1 MSDERPEALLKSA
14 LEKIIYFE
22 ARSEALHNDLA
33 TARDESSRLKAELA
47 QASQR
52 ELELRRQLAQT
63 EVQLTRSHREREELG
78 RMNDALRGERSALIE
93 KFIEANRIHQ
103 SDGDAADGGFD
114 LASFIALLRSEAMG
128 QAPREPKVPE
138 SYAFQED
145 APRFVSPPAITAP
158 PTSAAVGHAERLR
171 AEGRLDVQDAQLTA
185 LSAHRPSMPGRTEET
200 LFGFSLRELSAPDP
214 SGRTRAAERLKALG
228 QSAAAPALAT
238 ALHRE
243 TESRVLVALLTAF
256 AELAGKEGVA
266 VVAPHLTST
275 DPDVRIGALKALLA
289 LDATQAAPHLSAA
302 MKDPD
307 AAVRRRATLLAL
319 GLTAEAALQLGRE
332 AISDGDPEVRA
343 VGALAL
349 GAAGGEAARGPL
361 LRALDDP
368 EEKVRAAAA
377 KSVSRVLGE
386 DVSAVVKLA
395 ESQRRREIRRL
406 AALPARVFVSTARL
420 TLKEK
425 LAAAARLGAKVAGGE
440 VAAIHAAQAPTHA
453 AHASVQAVHTSA
465 SVQDPIEA
473 AHAAAAVQAAR
484 TSASVQAPIQAAH
497 ASAAVQAARTSPSVQ
512 APIQAAHASAAVQT
526 ARTSTSAYASAQA
539 PHTSAAVHASAQA
552 PVHTATA
559 AHLQAPALVGVG
571 ARGASASAGS
581 FPVQGAVRLPP
592 GGPSSVTS
600 LLADSSPRAIRPPV
614 AVARPPASA
623 ESNEPPKALLSAVLT
638 ELRRSLRGKTLPDL
652 SVQVGKSAP
661 EVERAC
667 AALTSRGDVVRRG
680 IKYFVA

>member
-52 ELELRRQLAQT
+52 ELEVRRQLAQT
-63 EVQLTRSHREREELG
+63 EVQLSRSHREREELG

-103 SDGDAADGGFD
+103 SDGDASDGGFD

-128 QAPREPKVPE
+128 QPPREPKVPE

-145 APRFVSPPAITAP
+145 APRLVPPPAVSAP

-214 SGRTRAAERLKALG
+214 AGRTRAAERLKALG

-238 ALHRE
+238 ALHHE

-275 DPDVRIGALKALLA
+275 NPDVRIGALKALLA

-319 GLTAEAALQLGRE
+319 GLTAEAALKLGRE

-406 AALPARVFVSTARL
+406 AALPARVFVSGARL

-425 LAAAARLGAKVAGGE
+425 LAAAAAKQGAQSAGVE
-440 VAAIHAAQAPTHA
+440 LAPTHA
-453 AHASVQAVHTSA
+453 SAPVHAPT
-465 SVQDPIEA
+465 
-473 AHAAAAVQAAR
+473 
-484 TSASVQAPIQAAH
+484 H
-497 ASAAVQAARTSPSVQ
+497 ASAPVHV
-512 APIQAAHASAAVQT
+512 
-526 ARTSTSAYASAQA
+526 
-539 PHTSAAVHASAQA
+539 SAAVHA
-552 PVHTATA
+552 
-559 AHLQAPALVGVG
+559 PALVAVGVR
-571 ARGASASAGS
+571 AASASAVPS
-581 FPVQGAVRLPP
+581 SMQGPARPSLA
-592 GGPSSVTS
+592 GPSSVTS
-600 LLADSSPRAIRPPV
+600 LLAESSPRPPPL
-614 AVARPPASA
+614 AVRPPAATARPADS
-623 ESNEPPKALLSAVLT
+623 SEPPRALLSAVLT

-652 SVQVGKSAP
+652 SAQVGKSAP

>member
-1 MSDERPEALLKSA
+1 MKAYSGTAEKKETARYQPVAWPAVWEGGAGVSDERPEALLKSA

-33 TARDESSRLKAELA
+33 TARDEASRLKAELA

-103 SDGDAADGGFD
+103 SDLDVQDGGFD

-128 QAPREPKVPE
+128 QPTREARPAE
-138 SYAFQED
+138 AYAFRQEVPASKPEPA
-145 APRFVSPPAITAP
+145 APAA

-171 AEGRLDVQDAQLTA
+171 AEGRLGVDDAQLQA

-214 SGRTRAAERLKALG
+214 AGRTRAAERLKALG

-243 TESRVLVALLTAF
+243 TESGVLVALLATF

-266 VVAPHLTST
+266 VVAPHLTSS

-289 LDATQAAPHLSAA
+289 LDVTQSAPHLSAA

-307 AAVRRRATLLAL
+307 SAVRRRATLLAL
-319 GLTAEAALQLGRE
+319 GLPPEAALRLGRE
-332 AISDGDPEVRA
+332 AIEDGDPEVRA

-349 GAAGGEAARGPL
+349 GAAGGESARGPL
-361 LRALDDP
+361 LRALDDS

-386 DVSAVVKLA
+386 DVSAVVKLE

-406 AALPARVFVSTARL
+406 AALPARPMVATARPS
-420 TLKEK
+420 LKEK
-425 LAAAARLGAKVAGGE
+425 LATRT
-440 VAAIHAAQAPTHA
+440 AQTPGLPGRMEQTAPA
-453 AHASVQAVHTSA
+453 Q
-465 SVQDPIEA
+465 
-473 AHAAAAVQAAR
+473 R
-484 TSASVQAPIQAAH
+484 
-497 ASAAVQAARTSPSVQ
+497 
-512 APIQAAHASAAVQT
+512 AVQT
-526 ARTSTSAYASAQA
+526 APAVVA
-539 PHTSAAVHASAQA
+539 PQ
-552 PVHTATA
+552 
-559 AHLQAPALVGVG
+559 QAPALVMVG
-571 ARGASASAGS
+571 ARAQPSASASSSAAISPGDAIS
-581 FPVQGAVRLPP
+581 ARFSAPAPAARSPVAAAPII
-592 GGPSSVTS
+592 S
-600 LLADSSPRAIRPPV
+600 APRAQGSETRATGHFVGARAAQAPVTRPALP
-614 AVARPPASA
+614 AAPILSAPRAQASARQLTARPPSPAPRAPDAPTPA
-623 ESNEPPKALLSAVLT
+623 ETKLRSAVLT
-638 ELRRSLRGKTLPDL
+638 ELRRSIRGKTLPDL
-652 SVQVGKSAP
+652 SAQVGKPAP
-661 EVERAC
+661 EVELAC
-667 AALTSRGDVVRRG
+667 AALTVRGDVVRRG